1 MPGIFDRQNCQIGN
15 DVGGSTES
23 THEAERR
30 DIEKVLLP
38 IPMAKLSAPKLRAM
52 SASIPNFS
60 RVLSIRSRGSDGAGL
75 PSRMSQLTENVEEE
89 PRRTP
94 DVRRW
99 DPLEHTST
107 PWDGLRRVRLM
118 SVTFCNYD
126 FY

>member
-1 MPGIFDRQNCQIGN
+1 MPGISDRPNRQIGK
-15 DVGGSTES
+15 DVGGSAEP

-60 RVLSIRSRGSDGAGL
+60 RVLSIRSRGSEGAGL
-75 PSRMSQLTENVEEE
+75 PSRMPRLTEHIEEE
-89 PRRTP
+89 PRRAP

-99 DPLEHTST
+99 DPLEHTCT

-118 SVTFCNYD
+118 SITYSNQNPY
-126 FY
+126 